1 MNHEHGWQNSS
12 WPTAARGKRT
22 RAGTCNSYSIRRRID
37 GKTPKAPNSDEGG
50 RRPRHVR
57 SSTARPHGDP
67 VRRPG
72 GGPGGGSASQVTQH
86 GVEAVKNLLEAESCC
101 AEIRKLEGAGYV
113 SRVSPEEVSKSSEFW
128 FIPHHVVHQNGKDRV
143 FFDCIFHDRGQSLN
157 ELLRFHQ
164 NSVVV
169 ICNPNSVLGTCP
181 QRYSQVLADNF
192 WLTFIQRDL
201 PNLEAATMASF
212 PLSAKEEIVERFLDA
227 AVRGDLPQLRMLL
240 THTPSLINQTGY
252 SGWTALML
260 AARNGH
266 YNVVEALLSH
276 GCDKLP
282 VNSSS
287 QTAYDIAKFW
297 GHSHISNLL
306 AQTDD
311 RCSGV
316 LPELYFCRETL
327 DRQSDKR
334 TDKAW
339 LEAQQSDPNTV
350 YLLFSNVN
358 PMVSRCE
365 EDKSSEVLNKLCRFR
380 YDGVKDLFQKP
391 TTKLIFLGVEKMNS
405 SSSCSQVQ
413 EGSWEPPAWFAIG
426 TDEDATDLLKR
437 CRGNKCFFTTFSPKI
452 DLLTFSEE
460 EAGPAATTGTRDLA
474 STAQNYPISIG
485 GREHDSLRLNVPS
498 LPWDL
503 HDAVLD
509 VGVEDLPGRGLR
521 IVAHAR
527 AVLVWHNRYSFCPIC
542 GSGTSVEEGGHKRRC
557 LNLKCRSLKGVY
569 NTCYPK
575 IDPVVIMLVVHP
587 GRNQCLLGRKKS
599 YPVGMFSCLAGFI
612 EPGEAIEDAVRR
624 EVEAES
630 GVKVGLVRYIC
641 SQPWP
646 MPSNLMIGCLA
657 IATSTNI
664 KVDQN
669 EIEEARW
676 FTRQQIAESLYRGA
690 NPALML
696 PPNQTISHKLIRY
709 WICKNANLSY
719 RPPLDI

>member
-1 MNHEHGWQNSS
+1 MQRNRE
-12 WPTAARGKRT
+12 P
-22 RAGTCNSYSIRRRID
+22 
-37 GKTPKAPNSDEGG
+37 PVPE
-50 RRPRHVR
+50 PLL
-57 SSTARPHGDP
+57 STFL
-67 VRRPG
+67 
-72 GGPGGGSASQVTQH
+72 TK
-86 GVEAVKNLLEAESCC
+86 VK
-101 AEIRKLEGAGYV
+101 EI
-113 SRVSPEEVSKSSEFW
+113 
-128 FIPHHVVHQNGKDRV
+128 
-143 FFDCIFHDRGQSLN
+143 LN
-157 ELLRFHQ
+157 
-164 NSVVV
+164 
-169 ICNPNSVLGTCP
+169 
-181 QRYSQVLADNF
+181 
-192 WLTFIQRDL
+192 
-201 PNLEAATMASF
+201 AATMASL
-212 PLSAKEEIVERFLDA
+212 PLTAKEQMMERFLIA
-227 AVRGDLPQLRMLL
+227 AARGDLPQMRILL
-240 THTPSLINQTGY
+240 THILSLINQTGY

-266 YNVVEALLSH
+266 YNVVEALLSQSF
-276 GCDKLP
+276 DKLP

-306 AQTDD
+306 AKADNS
-311 RCSGV
+311 CSGV

-334 TDKAW
+334 TDKTW

-365 EDKSSEVLNKLCRFR
+365 LDKSSEVPNKLCRFR
-380 YDGVKDLFQKP
+380 YDGVKDLIQKP
-391 TTKLIFLGVEKMNS
+391 KTKLIFLGVEKKKPP
-405 SSSCSQVQ
+405 SSCSQVQ
-413 EGSWEPPAWFAIG
+413 EGSWEPPAWFAVG
-426 TDEDATDLLKR
+426 TDEDATELLKR
-437 CRGNKCFFTTFSPKI
+437 CRENNCFFPKSTNRN
-452 DLLTFSEE
+452 LLKYSEE
-460 EAGPAATTGTRDLA
+460 EAG
-474 STAQNYPISIG
+474 
-485 GREHDSLRLNVPS
+485 
-498 LPWDL
+498 
-503 HDAVLD
+503 
-509 VGVEDLPGRGLR
+509 

-527 AVLVWHNRYSFCPIC
+527 SVLVWHDRYSFCPTC
-542 GSGTSVEEGGHKRRC
+542 GSGTSLEEGGHKRRC
-557 LNLKCRSLKGVY
+557 LNSECRSLKDGY
-569 NTCYPK
+569 NTCNPR
-575 IDPVVIMLVVHP
+575 IDPVVVMLVVHP
-587 GRNQCLLGRKKS
+587 DRNQCLLGRKKS
-599 YPVGMFSCLAGFI
+599 FPVGMFSCLVGFI

-657 IATSTNI
+657 IAISTNI

>member
-1 MNHEHGWQNSS
+1 
-12 WPTAARGKRT
+12 
-22 RAGTCNSYSIRRRID
+22 
-37 GKTPKAPNSDEGG
+37 
-50 RRPRHVR
+50 
-57 SSTARPHGDP
+57 
-67 VRRPG
+67 
-72 GGPGGGSASQVTQH
+72 
-86 GVEAVKNLLEAESCC
+86 
-101 AEIRKLEGAGYV
+101 
-113 SRVSPEEVSKSSEFW
+113 
-128 FIPHHVVHQNGKDRV
+128 
-143 FFDCIFHDRGQSLN
+143 
-157 ELLRFHQ
+157 
-164 NSVVV
+164 
-169 ICNPNSVLGTCP
+169 
-181 QRYSQVLADNF
+181 
-192 WLTFIQRDL
+192 
-201 PNLEAATMASF
+201 MASF

-350 YLLFSNVN
+350 YLLFSNIN

-426 TDEDATDLLKR
+426 TDEDATELLKR
-437 CRGNKCFFTTFSPKI
+437 CRGKNCFFTTFSPKI

-460 EAGPAATTGTRDLA
+460 EAG
-474 STAQNYPISIG
+474 
-485 GREHDSLRLNVPS
+485 
-498 LPWDL
+498 
-503 HDAVLD
+503 
-509 VGVEDLPGRGLR
+509 

-569 NTCYPK
+569 NTCYPQ

-657 IATSTNI
+657 IAISTNI